1 MFTFIGGDLLR
12 LLLLGFALALT
23 ARALR
28 PAATLGRA
36 GPVASCEVPIEVA
49 GVGVR
54 CLSRA
59 EAAARGVTAGA
70 GMPADRWAAW
80 AVPVDVNRASVAEL
94 ASLDGIGPKLAAR
107 IVAARPFGR
116 VDDVA
121 HVAGVGQRRLA
132 RLRPRLVL
140 DDGGPDHVR

>member
-1 MFTFIGGDLLR
+1 MFIGGDMLR
-12 LLLLGFALALT
+12 LLLLGFALALG
-23 ARALR
+23 ARAAR

-36 GPVASCEVPIEVA
+36 DPVVACEVPIEVA
-49 GVGVR
+49 GLGVR
-54 CLSRA
+54 CFSRG
-59 EAAARGVTAGA
+59 EAVARGVTAGA

-107 IVAARPFGR
+107 IVAARPFAS

-121 HVAGVGQRRLA
+121 RVSGIGQRRLA